1 MLECHLILLGATG
14 DLAMRKIFPALYLA
28 HQSKLLAPIISA
40 VARSKLDNETFQ
52 DNLTKK
58 AQEYIPNLDPQSWGL
73 FCQNIRYLSIDL
85 TQPDDFKQLQH
96 RTLPNTL
103 IYFSI
108 APEFFAMACAHLAQ
122 VGLNAPGVKIVLEKP
137 LGSDLQSC
145 KDIYAQISKYYQE
158 DQIYRIDHY
167 LGKQSVQNLLEL
179 RAKNPILGAL
189 WNKEQVDHVQ
199 ISVLET
205 LGVENRGG
213 FYDTAGAL
221 RDMLQNHML
230 QMLSLIAVPTLKNP
244 NAQALRDAKL
254 SVLKSLKP
262 LDFQAFVKQVVRAQY
277 GSSDGL
283 KGYTQESNIPAQ
295 SQTETFVALKLE
307 VQSSMW
313 AGVPFYLRTGK
324 RMGSSLVQIVLA
336 FKGGG
341 ALILNLQPQYT
352 LELNLKGVPP
362 LQAHLDQGMDAYE
375 KLILEAVRGNPA
387 LFSHQDELEAAWA
400 WVDPILKAWEQNQV
414 PLFTYP
420 AGSFGPKV
428 AFDLLESEGRSWHT
442 PKDGYV

>member
-1 MLECHLILLGATG
+1 MLECHIILLGATG

-28 HQSKLLAPIISA
+28 YQNKLLAPVISA

-58 AQEYIPNLDPQSWGL
+58 AQEYILDLDPQSWGL
-73 FCQNIRYLSIDL
+73 FCQNIRYLSINL
-85 TQPDDFKQLQH
+85 TQANDFKQLQH
-96 RTLPNTL
+96 NHPNTL

-108 APEFFAMACAHLAQ
+108 APEFFALACAHLAQ
-122 VGLNAPGVKIVLEKP
+122 VGLSAPGVKIVLEKP
-137 LGSDLQSC
+137 LGADLQSC

-179 RAKNPILGAL
+179 RAQNPILSAL
-189 WNKEQVDHVQ
+189 WNKDHVDHVQ

-213 FYDTAGAL
+213 FYDPTGAL

-230 QMLSLIAVPTLKNP
+230 QMLSLIAMPTLKNP
-244 NAQALRDAKL
+244 SAQTLRDAKL

-262 LDFQAFVKQVVRAQY
+262 LDFQALVKQVVRAQY
-277 GSSDGL
+277 ASNGTL
-283 KGYTQESNIPAQ
+283 KAYTQEPNIPTQ

-307 VQSSMW
+307 VQLPMW

-324 RMGSSLVQIVLA
+324 RMGTSLVQIVLV

-341 ALILNLQPQYT
+341 VLILNLQPQYT
-352 LELNLKGVPP
+352 LELDLKGVPP
-362 LQAHLDQGMDAYE
+362 LQARLNQGMDAYE
-375 KLILEAVRGNPA
+375 KLILEAVRDNPA

-400 WVDPILKAWEQNQV
+400 WVDPILKAWEQDQV

-428 AFDLLESEGRSWHT
+428 AFELLESEGRSWHT
-442 PKDGYV
+442 PKDNHV

>member
-1 MLECHLILLGATG
+1 MLECHIILLGATG

-28 HQSKLLAPIISA
+28 YQNKLLAPVISA
-40 VARSKLDNETFQ
+40 VARSKLDDESFQ

-73 FCQNIRYLSIDL
+73 FCQNIHYLSINL
-85 TQPDDFKQLQH
+85 TQANDFKQLQH
-96 RTLPNTL
+96 NHPNTL

-108 APEFFAMACAHLAQ
+108 APEFFALACAHLAQ
-122 VGLNAPGVKIVLEKP
+122 VGLSAPGVKIVLEKP
-137 LGSDLQSC
+137 LGADLQSC

-179 RAKNPILGAL
+179 RAKNPILSAL
-189 WNKEQVDHVQ
+189 WNKDHVDHVQ

-213 FYDTAGAL
+213 FYDPTGAL

-230 QMLSLIAVPTLKNP
+230 QMLSLIAMPTLKNP
-244 NAQALRDAKL
+244 SAQALRDAKL

-262 LDFQAFVKQVVRAQY
+262 LDFQALVKQVVRAQY
-277 GSSDGL
+277 ASNGTL
-283 KGYTQESNIPAQ
+283 KGYTQEPNIPTQ

-307 VQSSMW
+307 VQSPMW

-324 RMGSSLVQIVLA
+324 RMGTSLVQIVLV

-352 LELNLKGVPP
+352 LELDLKGVPP
-362 LQAHLDQGMDAYE
+362 LQARLDQGMDAYE

-400 WVDPILKAWEQNQV
+400 WVNPILKAWEQNQV

-428 AFDLLESEGRSWHT
+428 AFELLESEGRSWHT
-442 PKDGYV
+442 PKDDHV